1 MTKRAHPQHDM
12 CMSKAKHFAGLDIG
26 GSTIKSVIINSS
38 GDQVGPIVEVKSLV
52 KEGYRATFKQLE
64 AALDELTKNAGI
76 DRKDIGGIGLDVPA
90 PSSNGVIW
98 GKANLGDDWV
108 GTDICTELKKHLN
121 IPVHMTND
129 CNAAAVGEYAIRHK
143 HLGSLL
149 LVAPGTGLGGG
160 FVLPGGKLY
169 EGTNGLALEVGHIS
183 VPFTEDDG
191 ALPGCTCGLTGCLE
205 AWVSLVAL
213 RRRLFLE
220 LQKEKWIDH
229 SLNESDGPIDEKA
242 FKLRTLA
249 ENGDAL
255 AIQLFKQQ
263 GYILGYGIAD
273 LVRTFDPGLVVI
285 GGGLAE
291 AKFRNTYLEWVRE
304 GFADRAW
311 PIYRHS
317 PIDPQKETTR
327 FEWAEGGDAAASI
340 GMAYTA
346 RELFSV

>member
-1 MTKRAHPQHDM
+1 
-12 CMSKAKHFAGLDIG
+12 MSKTIHFAGLDIG
-26 GSTIKSVIINSS
+26 GSTIKSVLINAS
-38 GDQVGPIVEVKSLV
+38 GDQVGPLVEVRSHV
-52 KEGYRATFKQLE
+52 KEGYEATFKQLDL
-64 AALDELTKNAGI
+64 ALEKLCQNAGI
-76 DRKDIGGIGLDVPA
+76 YISDIGGIGLDVPA

-98 GKANLGDDWV
+98 GRANLGEDWV
-108 GTDICTELKKHLN
+108 GTDICSKLKERLN
-121 IPVHMTND
+121 IPVYMTND
-129 CNAAAVGEYAIRHK
+129 CNAAAVGEYAIRNK

-191 ALPGCTCGLTGCLE
+191 TLPDCTCGLKGCLE

-213 RRRLFLE
+213 RRRLQIE
-220 LQKEKWIDH
+220 LRKPVWENH
-229 SLNESDGPIDEKA
+229 PLNTPDSTIEEKA
-242 FKLRTLA
+242 FQLRTLA
-249 ENGDAL
+249 ENGDSL

-263 GYILGYGIAD
+263 GFILGYGIAD
-273 LVRTFDPGLVVI
+273 LVRVFDPGLVVI

-291 AKFRNTYLEWVRE
+291 SKFRDQFLDWVRE
-304 GFADRAW
+304 GFTERAW

-317 PIDPQKETTR
+317 PIEPEKETTR
-327 FEWAEGGDAAASI
+327 FEWAEGGDGAASL

-346 RELFSV
+346 RELFA

>member
-160 FVLPGGKLY
+160 FVLPGGNSTKAQ
-169 EGTNGLALEVGHIS
+169 TA
-183 VPFTEDDG
+183 
-191 ALPGCTCGLTGCLE
+191 
-205 AWVSLVAL
+205 SLL
-213 RRRLFLE
+213 RSATFPSLSP
-220 LQKEKWIDH
+220 KTTAH
-229 SLNESDGPIDEKA
+229 SRA
-242 FKLRTLA
+242 A
-249 ENGDAL
+249 H
-255 AIQLFKQQ
+255 
-263 GYILGYGIAD
+263 AD
-273 LVRTFDPGLVVI
+273 SL
-285 GGGLAE
+285 
-291 AKFRNTYLEWVRE
+291 
-304 GFADRAW
+304 
-311 PIYRHS
+311 
-317 PIDPQKETTR
+317 
-327 FEWAEGGDAAASI
+327 AASKP
-340 GMAYTA
+340 GF
-346 RELFSV
+346 LW